1 MKIQI
6 SEYPSA
12 EEFNELY
19 ANGYRYH
26 VKGDSHFSHVLDPWS
41 GMPSEDFNRYAFTDK
56 EEAEAYAQS
65 QVYCFNK
72 DLHPDVN
79 PIAEH
84 TETNEE
90 YWERVNKEKEE
101 RKAKREAKEAQKA
114 KDAGMTVAEYR
125 KAKAYAAHVRR
136 VKKQINE
143 LENQL
148 EALKSELRTL
158 ERKN

>member
-6 SEYPSA
+6 NEYPSA

-19 ANGYRYH
+19 ADGYRFT
-26 VKGDSHFSHVLDPWS
+26 VWGDSHTTEYIDPWS
-41 GMPSEDFNRYAFTDK
+41 GMPSENHNLYAFTNK
-56 EEAEAYAQS
+56 AEAEAYAQT
-65 QVYCFNK
+65 QTYCYNK
-72 DLHPDVN
+72 DLHPDVKS
-79 PIAEH
+79 IAEH

-125 KAKAYAAHVRR
+125 KAKAYTAHVRR